1 MLKLPIKKATLVAE
15 TSVEINANQAKHVW
29 GYRWMELARKNSL

>member
-15 TSVEINANQAKHVW
+15 TSVEINENAQH
-29 GYRWMELARKNSL
+29 E